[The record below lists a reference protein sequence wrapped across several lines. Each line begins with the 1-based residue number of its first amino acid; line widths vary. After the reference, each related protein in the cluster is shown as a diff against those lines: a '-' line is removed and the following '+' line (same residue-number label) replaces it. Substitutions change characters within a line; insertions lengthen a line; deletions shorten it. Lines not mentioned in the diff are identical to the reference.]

1 MTPRRLYWTQT
12 LATSP
17 PWIGR
22 LFFWLG
28 RCLYIGPGG
37 RTALHAHHA
46 LQIAVA
52 LDGELRVRGSEN
64 ADWVC
69 HLAIAVAP
77 DAPHQLEHDGR
88 WLALLYADPEM
99 PRISSAAQPAIHVV
113 DTPLGDAR
121 EGLLACWNGTAGAAR
136 ANQCAEILLHAIVP
150 RSTVNQPPPSMDLRV
165 AAAVSA
171 IQSASGRVSKI
182 AGVADSVGL
191 SESRLAHLFRD
202 QVGLPLRR
210 YALWV
215 RLCTAVQML
224 GTGRNL
230 SDAAHAAG
238 FADHAHF
245 TRTFRQMFGLAPNQI
260 AAGEFMKVEP
270 LFSTAT

>member
-1 MTPRRLYWTQT
+1 
-12 LATSP
+12 
-17 PWIGR
+17 IGR

-37 RTALHAHHA
+37 RTALHSHHA

-69 HLAIAVAP
+69 HFAIAVAP

-99 PRISSAAQPAIHVV
+99 PRISSAAQPAIRVI

-121 EGLLACWNGTAGAAR
+121 EELRACWNGAAGAAR
-136 ANQCAEILLHAIVP
+136 ASQCAEVLLNAVAPGSKLIP
-150 RSTVNQPPPSMDLRV
+150 MDSRV
-165 AAAVSA
+165 AAAVTA
-171 IQSASGRVSKI
+171 IQSVSGRVSKV
-182 AGVADSVGL
+182 AAVADSVGL

-230 SDAAHAAG
+230 SDAAHASG

-245 TRTFRQMFGLAPNQI
+245 TRTFRQMFGLVPSQI
-260 AAGEFMKVEP
+260 AAAEFMKVEP